1 MMTFF
6 FRCMGMSAVFS
17 ALCLSAQEI
26 HESKDDFL
34 VQSTNSTVSLL
45 GDVNL
50 DGIVNILDVVILIN
64 IVVGIDQ
71 SSNYPTSDIN
81 SDGIIDVLDI
91 VLAVNIIV
99 GAG

>member
-1 MMTFF
+1 M
-6 FRCMGMSAVFS
+6 
-17 ALCLSAQEI
+17 
-26 HESKDDFL
+26 
-34 VQSTNSTVSLL
+34 
-45 GDVNL
+45 
-50 DGIVNILDVVILIN
+50 VILIN

>member
-1 MMTFF
+1 MK
-6 FRCMGMSAVFS
+6 FRFVAEDSFNNGDYGTGGSLVEA
-17 ALCLSAQEI
+17 AL
-26 HESKDDFL
+26 DDFL
-34 VQSTNSTVSLL
+34 VQSTSSTVNLS

-64 IVVGIDQ
+64 IVVGLDQ

-81 SDGIIDVLDI
+81 GDGIIDVLDI